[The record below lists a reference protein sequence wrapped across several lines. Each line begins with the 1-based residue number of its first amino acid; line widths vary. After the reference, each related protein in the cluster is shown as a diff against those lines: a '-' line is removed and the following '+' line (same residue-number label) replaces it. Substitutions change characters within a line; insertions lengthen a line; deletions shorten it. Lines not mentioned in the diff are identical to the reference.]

1 MHRMTYSGDLQRI
14 AQKCG
19 ALVADL
25 VADAFAG
32 ETLYIPK
39 GGRYA
44 ASTYVRAN
52 PDATAAQIMTA
63 CQVSKTTAYRALREV
78 TDGKGR

>member
-1 MHRMTYSGDLQRI
+1 MTYSGDLQRI

-19 ALVADL
+19 PLVADL
-25 VADAFAG
+25 VLASFAG

-52 PDATAAQIMTA
+52 PHASVAQIMTA

-78 TDGKGR
+78 NSGKDR